1 MTVRRA
7 QQLLRRIGWPL
18 EVDGVAGPQTR
29 RAIKDFQRGWFGR
42 RRFRVA
48 HGYLSRYT
56 QKALEFSA
64 SHGGVC
70 GSRAPHFTFRE
81 WKSRSSG
88 GCRGNGWI
96 RVRRELVAGLER
108 YRRQAGQTVIVS
120 GYRDPV
126 KNACVGGV
134 GNSQHLY
141 GNAADLVPRLTV
153 AQVRSLGAFSGIG
166 YQRSTGLVRH
176 VDVRHMGPNT
186 TGGTPRNPTVWQ
198 YSG

>member
-64 SHGGVC
+64 SNGGGG
-70 GSRAPHFTFRE
+70 GSRAPPFTFCGGE
-81 WKSRSSG
+81 SRRSG
-88 GCRGNGWI
+88 GCPGKGRGRGGP
-96 RVRRELVAGLER
+96 RAGAR
-108 YRRQAGQTVIVS
+108 GRGDRG
-120 GYRDPV
+120 R
-126 KNACVGGV
+126 GGP
-134 GNSQHLY
+134 
-141 GNAADLVPRLTV
+141 A
-153 AQVRSLGAFSGIG
+153 
-166 YQRSTGLVRH
+166 
-176 VDVRHMGPNT
+176 
-186 TGGTPRNPTVWQ
+186 
-198 YSG
+198 